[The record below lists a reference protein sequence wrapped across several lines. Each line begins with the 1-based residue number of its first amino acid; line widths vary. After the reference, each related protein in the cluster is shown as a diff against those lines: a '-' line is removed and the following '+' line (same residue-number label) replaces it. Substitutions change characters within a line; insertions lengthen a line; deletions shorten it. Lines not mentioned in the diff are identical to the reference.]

1 MGNHARSFGNFSL
14 GFVQK
19 ELAKEAIPEERPTI
33 VGAWRSL
40 VARYTGGVEA
50 VGSNPAAPTMFASV
64 FLSPNG
70 RDIDTATANADSQE
84 WSH

>member
-1 MGNHARSFGNFSL
+1 MGNHARSFGNFSQ

-19 ELAKEAIPEERPTI
+19 ELAKDAIPKERRNI

-50 VGSNPAAPTMFASV
+50 VGSNPAAPTI
-64 FLSPNG
+64 L
-70 RDIDTATANADSQE
+70 TL
-84 WSH
+84 